1 MSSPDRKPAKRSEL
15 AATLVACFALSLL
28 TACGAQPQPALD
40 FVLVSLDTTRPDHL
54 SAYGYERQTSP
65 NFDSLATG
73 GALFN
78 NAFAQWTATGPSH
91 ASMLTG
97 VYPPTHGF
105 GLTRPRLRK
114 RFVSLATILGRQ
126 GFRTGAFVSGFP
138 MKGRLGSGLKRG
150 FDVYDGEFLGI
161 RRAGALTVEAA
172 LEWLA
177 EDPGQPSFLFL
188 HLYDAHAPY
197 TALGEYPRVYTSE
210 ERGDELERVPDSQIV
225 RDADGRPFR
234 HVNDYVDLYDSG
246 LAYQDRVLG
255 RLLDQLDLE
264 RTIVLVTADHGE
276 AMGEYQGPINLTHAS
291 AVVDGQS
298 RIPFVL
304 HAPGI
309 PAGEYDEIIETVDI
323 LPTVLEML
331 DVELPEEL
339 TPAGESLLPLLRQ
352 ERSQSPGGLAFTG
365 TWSKRK
371 QAVAGRWIFS
381 AEAPLPLDR
390 QRVVFAARSQRWKLV
405 VFPGHETDWVALYD
419 TDNDPLE
426 TTDVGDQ
433 YPEIRSRLLERSGLW
448 LTGAEEP
455 IEELEMT
462 PDEIEKMRAL
472 GYVD

>member
-1 MSSPDRKPAKRSEL
+1 MSSPDRKPPKRLEL
-15 AATLVACFALSLL
+15 AATLVACLSLGL
-28 TACGAQPQPALD
+28 LAACGAQPEPTFD
-40 FVLVSLDTTRPDHL
+40 FVLISLDTTRPDHL
-54 SAYGYERQTSP
+54 SAYGYGRQTSP
-65 NFDSLATG
+65 SFDSLAEG
-73 GALFN
+73 GALFT

-114 RFVSLATILGRQ
+114 RFVSLATILGQR

-150 FDVYDGEFLGI
+150 FDVYDGEFKGI
-161 RRAGALTVEAA
+161 RRAGELTVEAA

-177 EDPGQPSFLFL
+177 ENSGQPFFLFL

-197 TALGEYPRVYTSE
+197 TALGDYPRVYTSE
-210 ERGDELERVPDSQIV
+210 ERGDELERIPDSQIV
-225 RDADGRPFR
+225 RDDRGHPYR

-246 LAYQDRVLG
+246 LAYQDRALG
-255 RLLDQLDLE
+255 RFLDGLDLE

-291 AVVDGQS
+291 AVVDGQT
-298 RIPFVL
+298 RIPFLL
-304 HAPGI
+304 HAPGV

-323 LPTVLEML
+323 LPTVLELL
-331 DVELPEEL
+331 DVEPPESV
-339 TPAGESLLPLLRQ
+339 TPAGESLLPLIRR
-352 ERSQSPGGLAFTG
+352 ERSQSSGGLAYTG

-381 AEAPLPLDR
+381 ADAALQLDR

-405 VFPGHETDWVALYD
+405 VFPGHETDWVAVYD
-419 TDNDPLE
+419 MKNDPLE
-426 TTDVGDQ
+426 TTDVGDR
-433 YPEIRSRLLERSGLW
+433 YPEIRNRLLERSGLW

-455 IEELEMT
+455 IEELELT
-462 PDEIEKMRAL
+462 PDEIDKMRAL